1 MKEAIS
7 CGGIVIYRGKV
18 LVLYKNFYDHY
29 HGWVLPKG
37 TVEPGEEHE
46 ATATREVYEE
56 GGSKASIV
64 QYIDTT
70 YYRFKAENEEI
81 SKKVHWYLMQTNA
94 FYSKP
99 QKEEFFE
106 DSGFYKFHEAYH
118 LLKFDNER
126 EVLEKAFNVYRKL
139 KQEGQW
145 HEK

>member
-37 TVEPGEEHE
+37 TVEQGEAHE
-46 ATATREVYEE
+46 DTAVREVFEE

-64 QYIDTT
+64 KYIGETHYNFRAGQD
-70 YYRFKAENEEI
+70 EI
-81 SKKVHWYLMQTNA
+81 NKTVHWYLMKTSA
-94 FYSKP
+94 FFSKP
-99 QKEEFFE
+99 QREEFFE
-106 DSGFYKFHEAYH
+106 DSGFYKYHEAYH

-126 EVLEKAFNVYRKL
+126 EMLEKAYEEYRKL
-139 KQEGQW
+139 KQTGNWQDN
-145 HEK
+145 

>member
-37 TVEPGEEHE
+37 TVEPNEKFES
-46 ATATREVYEE
+46 TAVREVFEE
-56 GGSKASIV
+56 GGSKAEIV
-64 QYIDTT
+64 KYIDETHYT
-70 YYRFKAENEEI
+70 FRAGNDEI
-81 SKKVHWYLMQTNA
+81 SKTVKWYLMQAGA

-118 LLKFDNER
+118 LLKFENER
-126 EVLEKAFNVYRKL
+126 EVLEKAYNEYKKL
-139 KQEGQW
+139 KQNGEW
-145 HEK
+145 KDK